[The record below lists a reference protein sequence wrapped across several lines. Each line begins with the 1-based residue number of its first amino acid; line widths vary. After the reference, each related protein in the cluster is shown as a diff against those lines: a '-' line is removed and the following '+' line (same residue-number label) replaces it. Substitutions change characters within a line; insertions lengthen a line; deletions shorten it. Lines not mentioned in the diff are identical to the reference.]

1 MNDNIKDFILYDDEF
16 RNLIPP
22 LSDEE
27 YKQLEENCIRD
38 GVRDPLVVWRLDD
51 GSAFLID
58 GYNRSKIAMEHGLK
72 VETRDMHFET
82 RADALA
88 WIVNNQLGRRN
99 LEAYERSALALKL
112 KPVIAEKAKEN
123 LVTHTD
129 TGYQGL
135 HNSAKAIDTRAELAK
150 IAGVSHDTIR
160 KVEMIEK
167 KASEKTKQLVRE
179 GKLSINQAYNSVH
192 EKRPDPVEV
201 AKEEHKKFEQDKAK
215 HVVSL
220 KDAQTDKI
228 NQKIIDNALMQEF
241 LKLLNSFDSFMLTH
255 DVDDLT
261 TISDQIPDDEV
272 NTYVERFENIHTFL
286 MIIRDKMIWR

>member
-1 MNDNIKDFILYDDEF
+1 MNDKIKDLILYDEEF

-22 LSDEE
+22 LSEEE

-38 GVRDPLVVWRLDD
+38 GIRDPLVVWRLDD
-51 GSAFLID
+51 GSAFLVD
-58 GYNRSKIAMEHGLK
+58 GYNRSKIAMEHGLR
-72 VETRDMHFET
+72 VETKDMHFET
-82 RADALA
+82 RADAIA
-88 WIVNNQLGRRN
+88 WIINNQLGRRN
-99 LEAYERSALALKL
+99 LSAYDRGLLVLKL
-112 KPVIAEKAKEN
+112 KPNIAEQAKEN
-123 LVTHTD
+123 QGTRTD
-129 TGYQGL
+129 ISQKSVKS
-135 HNSAKAIDTRAELAK
+135 HDTQKELAK
-150 IAGVSHDTIR
+150 IAGVSHDTIH
-160 KVEMIEK
+160 KVETIEK
-167 KASEKTKQLVRE
+167 KASDKTKQLVRS

-192 EKRPDPVEV
+192 EKRPDPIDV
-201 AKEEHKKFEQDKAK
+201 AKKEHKKFEQDKAK